1 MPDVVEVARRC
12 GNSTSLS
19 RVLGCCFSSALVV
32 LATSGCAVNRDSYDV
47 PKVALPAQYKHSLPV
62 NSEATSVS
70 SSEAIKNSDLIQEES
85 LAEWWRIFGSAE
97 LAGLIDRGVANNADI
112 RIATLKIA
120 QAKGRANQAHADT
133 MPTISAPIGTAIQA
147 PGGAIGSVPVG
158 SNGLTMQHSYQ
169 ASLRGVWR
177 ADIWGEQR
185 SLAESANFQLWQAAF
200 DRDNVQ
206 RNVVANIATSYIEF
220 LALNDRLRVARRN
233 EVVLNGL
240 LNAVEARL
248 EVADATV
255 LELDQQQVTM
265 FGEQSIVHGLVQQR
279 ENALANIAFLV
290 GTVPESLKLSDNGL
304 DALALPVDVPAL
316 PSSLLFHR
324 PDVRAVEAR
333 LLAAD
338 ADVDVARARLLP
350 PLDLSTQI
358 GYTSLAAAQLFQP
371 ASLFWNT
378 LANVTANIFDG
389 GKQGY
394 AKENAKAIRQEM
406 VETYARTIFQAVR
419 EVDGA
424 LIAIRMTGKRLN
436 AQQNV
441 ANSSHRA
448 WDSSAEAYKIGS
460 IDYMALLESQRA
472 HYRHQDEYRQ
482 LKMSLYDAYINLFQA
497 LGGGVDSVDRIPGK
511 GARPVVAKGT
521 SGQPASFGLA
531 GAAAVDWSD
540 IDKKSV
546 SDLYWQVELPGI
558 YYRST
563 IEATAR
569 DLHLRFA
576 KLMDNYLITPRL
588 NGQIE
593 ISEEGKVAWYRL
605 YVGKFANQQTALELC
620 AALQAGFQRCRV
632 VSSQS
637 DETVEFP
644 VSTKTYSGAD
654 RDARAPIA
662 LNPMLNLESE
672 NSAVTTDPMDKS
684 PRAGKPNP
692 DKG

>member
-1 MPDVVEVARRC
+1 
-12 GNSTSLS
+12 
-19 RVLGCCFSSALVV
+19 LV
-32 LATSGCAVNRDSYDV
+32 TSGCAVNRDGYDV
-47 PKVALPAQYKHSLPV
+47 PKLSLPAQYKHSLSS
-62 NSEATSVS
+62 NSEASSVS
-70 SSEAIKNSDLIQEES
+70 DSTTIKNQNSFQEEN
-85 LAEWWRIFGSAE
+85 LTEWWRIFGSSE
-97 LAGLIDRGVANNADI
+97 LVGLIDRGLANNADI
-112 RIATLKIA
+112 RIATLKMA
-120 QAKGRANQAHADT
+120 QAKGRANQARADT
-133 MPTISAPIGTAIQA
+133 MPTISAPVGTAIQA

-158 SNGLTMQHSYQ
+158 SNGLTLQHSYQ

-206 RNVVANIATSYIEF
+206 RNVVANIAISYIEF

-233 EVVLNGL
+233 EVVLSGL

-248 EVADATV
+248 DVEDATV
-255 LELDQQQVTM
+255 LELDQQKVTV
-265 FGEQSIVHGLVQQR
+265 FGEQSIVHGLEQQR

-290 GTVPESLKLSDNGL
+290 GTVPELLKLSDNGL
-304 DALALPVDVPAL
+304 DALALPVDVPAM

-324 PDVRAVEAR
+324 PDVRAIEAR

-358 GYTSLAAAQLFQP
+358 GYSSLAAAQLFQP

-378 LANVTANIFDG
+378 IANVTANIFDG
-389 GKQGY
+389 GKQ
-394 AKENAKAIRQEM
+394 ANTKENAKALRQEM
-406 VETYARTIFQAVR
+406 VETYARTIFQAVK

-424 LIAIRMTGKRLN
+424 LVAIRMTGKRLN

-460 IDYMALLESQRA
+460 IDYMTLLESQRT

-511 GARPVVAKGT
+511 GQRPVAAQADSSQSSTFQLTG
-521 SGQPASFGLA
+521 SA
-531 GAAAVDWSD
+531 GVDWNAKVADQQKTSSD
-540 IDKKSV
+540 P
-546 SDLYWQVELPGI
+546 YWQVELPGI

-569 DLHLRFA
+569 DLHARFA
-576 KLMDNYLITPRL
+576 KLMENYLITPRL
-588 NGQIE
+588 SGQIE
-593 ISEEGKVAWYRL
+593 TGEDGQSAWYRL
-605 YVGKFANQQTALELC
+605 YVGKFSSPQAALDLC
-620 AALQAGFQRCRV
+620 VALQAGSQRCRV

-637 DETVEFP
+637 DETVELP
-644 VSTKTYSGAD
+644 VSTKIYQGEAKDPSVTIAIKPVLNI
-654 RDARAPIA
+654 APQ
-662 LNPMLNLESE
+662 NLP
-672 NSAVTTDPMDKS
+672 VTTDPMDKS
-684 PRAGKPNP
+684 ATSGKPNP